1 MIIHIFKNS
10 SKDIIKKIWRDIE
23 NYEEKRQFLQHLIV
37 YIACNENLFLS
48 PIEPSDANDNYVI
61 LNIGSGYCFWSREF
75 ISKNKKNNYLIV
87 NIDIN
92 EFYKDCEFSMIFEKI
107 DLKINN
113 LKFIDNS
120 IGFIYQ
126 RDMISV
132 YKNYEWD
139 NIIKEVYRVLRKN
152 KYFEIIEYDV
162 DVYHNIKSERCI
174 SDIFFEH
181 LTSTFKNNGYIY
193 DANHIYAK
201 IKNMFI
207 DSEINHLVI
216 NLPLYDEETFNNLCT
231 ENAILG
237 FNHIKN
243 ELNIV
248 LKIKYN
254 INFEQALDRLKKE
267 WIQNKSYMK
276 LHIIYGKK

>member
-1 MIIHIFKNS
+1 MILNIFKNS
-10 SKDIIKKIWRDIE
+10 SKDIIKKLWKDIDD
-23 NYEEKRQFLQHLIV
+23 YEEKRQFLQHLIV
-37 YIACNENLFLS
+37 YIACNENIFLS
-48 PIEPSDANDNYVI
+48 SGPNETNDNYVI
-61 LNIGSGYCFWSREF
+61 LNIGSGYCFWSRDF
-75 ISKNKKNNYLIV
+75 ISKNMKNNYLII

-92 EFYKDCEFSMIFEKI
+92 EFYKDYEISMIFEKI
-107 DLKINN
+107 DLKIDN

-132 YKNYEWD
+132 YKDYEWD
-139 NIIKEVYRVLRKN
+139 NIIKEIYRVLRKN

-162 DVYHNIKSERCI
+162 DVYHDIKYERYI
-174 SDIFFEH
+174 SNIFFEH

-193 DANHIYAK
+193 DVNHIYAK
-201 IKNMFI
+201 IKNIFVN
-207 DSEINHLVI
+207 SEINHLVI
-216 NLPLYDEETFNNLCT
+216 KLPLYDEEIFNNLCT
-231 ENAILG
+231 ENAVLG
-237 FNHIKN
+237 FNHIRN
-243 ELNIV
+243 ELNII

-254 INFEQALDRLKKE
+254 TNFEKALKTLKKE

>member
-1 MIIHIFKNS
+1 MILNIFKNS
-10 SKDIIKKIWRDIE
+10 SKDIIKKLWTDIDD
-23 NYEEKRQFLQHLIV
+23 YEEKRQFLQHLIV
-37 YIACNENLFLS
+37 YIACNENIFLS
-48 PIEPSDANDNYVI
+48 SGPYETNDNYVI
-61 LNIGSGYCFWSREF
+61 LNIGSGYCFWSRDF
-75 ISKNKKNNYLIV
+75 ISKNKKNNYLII

-92 EFYKDCEFSMIFEKI
+92 EFYKDYEISMIFEKI
-107 DLKINN
+107 DLKNDD

-132 YKNYEWD
+132 YKDYEWD

-162 DVYHNIKSERCI
+162 DVYHDIKSERYI

-193 DANHIYAK
+193 DVNHIYAK
-201 IKNMFI
+201 IKNIFI
-207 DSEINHLVI
+207 NSEINHLVI
-216 NLPLYDEETFNNLCT
+216 KLPLYDEETFNNLCT

-243 ELNIV
+243 ELNII

-254 INFEQALDRLKKE
+254 TNFEQALERLKKE